1 LNESFSSTAGE
12 QERKR
17 IRKANQLIDRLGEK
31 KSSEKKNQAIIVVMC
46 RLKMI
51 NFFQIGKINIIS
63 LDQGF
68 SKQTQ
73 NNFFI
78 KLLTLISLV

>member
-1 LNESFSSTAGE
+1 LNESFSSAAGE
-12 QERKR
+12 QERKC
-17 IRKANQLIDRLGEK
+17 IREASQLIDRLGEK
-31 KSSEKKNQAIIVVMC
+31 NNGEKKNQAIIVVMC

>member
-1 LNESFSSTAGE
+1 MNESFSSTAGE

>member
-1 LNESFSSTAGE
+1 MNESFSSTAGE

-51 NFFQIGKINIIS
+51 NFFRIGKINIIS
-63 LDQGF
+63 FDQGF